1 MEREGKRMLVKII
14 LIILTV
20 GFLYTVGVDDGER
33 RTLTRVKSYI
43 KISKNWDEFM
53 EMLSVDFNK
62 NNIEVWDET
71 TGSR

>member
-1 MEREGKRMLVKII
+1 MLVKII
-14 LIILTV
+14 LIVLMV
-20 GFLYTVGVDDGER
+20 GFSYTVGADDGER

-43 KISKNWDEFM
+43 EISKDWDEFM

-71 TGSR
+71 TRSR

>member
-62 NNIEVWDET
+62 NNIEV
-71 TGSR
+71 

>member
-1 MEREGKRMLVKII
+1 MLIKII

-20 GFLYTVGVDDGER
+20 GFSYTVGADDGER

-62 NNIEVWDET
+62 NNIEV
-71 TGSR
+71 

>member
-1 MEREGKRMLVKII
+1 MLVKII

-20 GFLYTVGVDDGER
+20 GFSYTVGADDSER

-43 KISKNWDEFM
+43 KVSKNWDEFM

-62 NNIEVWDET
+62 NNIEVWNET

>member
-1 MEREGKRMLVKII
+1 MLIKII

-20 GFLYTVGVDDGER
+20 GFSYTVGADNSER

-43 KISKNWDEFM
+43 KVSKNWDEFM

-62 NNIEVWDET
+62 NNIEVWNET